1 MTREIHQEIV
11 QVAQELYQQGLLTS
25 TGGNISARCE
35 DDPQEIWVTP
45 AGTFKGDLHAGMLVR
60 IDMQGN
66 CTVSTEYQAS
76 SEYKVHCAIYQMRPD
91 IQAVVHTHAP
101 QATLMA
107 LTGTPFLPISL
118 EAAYLGNIPIVPFI
132 MPGTEALAKAVAR
145 AMGQGAA
152 VIMQN
157 HGLVAAASSL
167 RRAADISEIIEATA
181 QKLLTCR
188 QMGVEPPVLPDE
200 AVRKIRKMRTFLA

>member
-1 MTREIHQEIV
+1 MKKDTRQEIM
-11 QVAQELYQQGLLTS
+11 QVAEELYQQGLLSS
-25 TGGNISARCE
+25 TGGNISARGE
-35 DDPQEIWVTP
+35 DNPQEIWITP
-45 AGTFKGDLHAGMLVR
+45 AGIFKGDLQAAMLVR

-66 CTVSTEYQAS
+66 CMAETEYQAS
-76 SEYKVHCAIYQMRPD
+76 SEHRVHCAIYQARPD

-118 EAAYLGNIPIVPFI
+118 EAAYLGDIPVVPFI
-132 MPGTEALAKAVAR
+132 MPGTQALSKAVAR

-157 HGLVAAASSL
+157 HGLVVAAASL

-181 QKLLTCR
+181 VKLLTCR
-188 QMGVEPPVLPDE
+188 QMGVNPPVLPEE
-200 AVRKIRKMRTFLA
+200 AIGEIRKMRTFLA